1 MKGNNREST
10 KPREEFKAALEQALQ
25 DFQIEGL
32 SEAQIKQ
39 LVGHYEMMMEW
50 NRHTNLTRIT
60 APDEAAR
67 LHYAESIFG
76 ARFFGAAEKILDIG
90 SGAGFP
96 ALPLAVASPDRE
108 VTALEANQKK
118 ALFLYEAKDA
128 LQIANLKVVRA
139 RIEDFD
145 WRDYEL
151 LTSRALDRAEAVMP
165 VVLKKLSAR
174 QKLMLYCA
182 PDMAARLE
190 TKLGADFQV
199 ERHPIP
205 FAESRILAI
214 FSCK

>member
-1 MKGNNREST
+1 MKGNNQEST
-10 KPREEFKAALEQALQ
+10 KLREEFKAALELALK

-32 SEAQIKQ
+32 SETQINQ
-39 LVGHYEMMMEW
+39 LVGHYALMMEW

-96 ALPLAVASPDRE
+96 ALPLAVASPERE

-118 ALFLYEAKDA
+118 SLFLYEAKDA
-128 LQIANLKVVRA
+128 LHIANFKVVRA

-145 WRDYEL
+145 WRDYDL
-151 LTSRALDRAEAVMP
+151 LTSRALDHAEEVMP
-165 VVLKKLSAR
+165 TVLKKMSPQ

-182 PDMAARLE
+182 PDMVVRLE
-190 TKLGADFQV
+190 TKLSADYQI
-199 ERHPIP
+199 ERHQIP
-205 FAESRILAI
+205 FAESRILAM
-214 FSCK
+214 FSR